1 MGAPIGAPYQPHTQ
15 SDTVVDDAP
24 ITGVAATGSVAAGRS
39 IASRAG
45 QNLKPSSME
54 LGGSDAF
61 RRLQRPPKAEPCLA
75 PVMSRDSYL

>member
-15 SDTVVDDAP
+15 SDTVVDDAR
-24 ITGVAATGSVAAGRS
+24 IKGVAVTCSVAAGRR

-54 LGGSDAF
+54 LDGSDAF
-61 RRLQRPPKAEPCLA
+61 RRRQRPPKTEPCLA
-75 PVMSRDSYL
+75 PEMSRDNYL